1 VTGRIQGDSGH
12 PVAGGIYRDKS
23 GESFVVLHILGQEA
37 LLEYASGWI
46 TCIDIDRWPQLH
58 PQPAVF

>member
-1 VTGRIQGDSGH
+1 
-12 PVAGGIYRDKS
+12 VAGGIYRDKS

-46 TCIDIDRWPQLH
+46 TCIDIDRWSQLH